1 MSMTPEYEHWLEA
14 GLAGLVALGA
24 WVWRVGRKYQQ
35 HEDRLTRLE
44 AEAAEARR
52 QMERLFSRLDEIGRE
67 QARHGG
73 QIDHIAESTAEI
85 RGALFDGRLTG
96 GRRWNDQPG
105 REL

>member
-1 MSMTPEYEHWLEA
+1 METPDEFAHWLEA

-44 AEAAEARR
+44 AEATEARR
-52 QMERLFSRLDEIGRE
+52 QMEKIFSSLAEIGRE

-85 RGALFDGRLTG
+85 RGALFDGRLTRKG
-96 GRRWNDQPG
+96 A
-105 REL
+105 

>member
-1 MSMTPEYEHWLEA
+1 MQTPEDTHWIEA
-14 GLAGLVALGA
+14 GLAALAALGA

-35 HEDRLTRLE
+35 HEDRLRQLE
-44 AEAAEARR
+44 KETSDARK

-96 GRRWNDQPG
+96 GRRWNDPPG
-105 REL
+105 RE

>member
-1 MSMTPEYEHWLEA
+1 METLEGFARWLEA

-35 HEDRLTRLE
+35 HEDRIRHLE
-44 AEAAEARR
+44 NEATEARR

-96 GRRWNDQPG
+96 GRRWNDPPG
-105 REL
+105 RA